1 MSGKNSNVLLQ
12 RRGYTRRF
20 LTRRQNNA
28 LQNVRLV
35 KSLKTALARQ
45 KTKYVRRGRRK

>member
-45 KTKYVRRGRRK
+45 KKYVRRGRRK